1 MAYYRSAMNPL
12 YDSDSYMIRQKV
24 LKLFGETFHIYSDE
38 SMTQLVGYCKQK
50 AFKLKEDIRI
60 FNDEEQTTELLTIK
74 ARSVLDFGAT
84 YDIVD
89 ATTGE
94 SLGALRRKGLKSIL
108 KDSWIVLAPGDVE
121 LGTLVEES
129 SSLAL
134 FRRFLPFVKWIAPQ
148 EFDMV
153 LNHGGG
159 VRFTQKHNPFVRK
172 LKINGV
178 KSSGID
184 PRMVVAA
191 GILLSAIEGRQN

>member
-1 MAYYRSAMNPL
+1 MNPL

-74 ARSVLDFGAT
+74 ARSMLDFGAT

-108 KDSWIVLAPGDVE
+108 KDSWIVLTPGDVE
-121 LGTLVEES
+121 IGTLVEES

-134 FRRFLPFVKWIAPQ
+134 FCRFLPFVKWIAPQ

-159 VRFTQKHNPFVRK
+159 VRFTQKHNPFVHK
-172 LKINGV
+172 LKVNGV

>member
-1 MAYYRSAMNPL
+1 MNPL